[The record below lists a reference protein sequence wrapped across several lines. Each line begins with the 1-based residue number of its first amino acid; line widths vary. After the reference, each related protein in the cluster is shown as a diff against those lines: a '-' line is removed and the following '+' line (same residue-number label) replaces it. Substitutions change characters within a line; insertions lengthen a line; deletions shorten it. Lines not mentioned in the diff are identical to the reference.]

1 MLVPLQLLLLLPG
14 HLLSLHQL
22 QQEKLEI
29 ALIFS
34 VLFSNGINMF
44 LASIFLVHQ
53 KSMILKY
60 MVK

>member
-22 QQEKLEI
+22 QQEKLEL

-44 LASIFLVHQ
+44 LASTFF
-53 KSMILKY
+53 
-60 MVK
+60 